1 MLQTDLRSMNDQ
13 MRKLVSF
20 KLFTLILWMFLCLV
34 YFCMLHHYLIHWWH
48 MFPSVESEHGQQIS
62 DLKSSLS
69 NLQSAQDLLKERV
82 DSHDT
87 LNTNVRTHVF
97 SSFKFRGKIYLWLDC
112 KLHLVINQF
121 FLSFLLQLRAELS
134 DWLIKHLKDPS
145 SLESTIVLRPE
156 LQRALED
163 LEKRILEKLVHEKA
177 SSRDAWRT
185 VGETLEQE
193 GAGAATIQVS
203 V

>member
-1 MLQTDLRSMNDQ
+1 
-13 MRKLVSF
+13 MRKLVPF
-20 KLFTLILWMFLCLV
+20 KLFNFVDVFVSSSFACCIIIWSIDDILCW
-34 YFCMLHHYLIHWWH
+34 
-48 MFPSVESEHGQQIS
+48 MFPSVKSEHGQQIS

-97 SSFKFRGKIYLWLDC
+97 NLFKFSGKIYLWLDC
-112 KLHLVINQF
+112 KLHLVINTF

-177 SSRDAWRT
+177 SSRDVWRT

-193 GAGAATIQVS
+193 GAGAATIQVC